1 MLVQAMPLWQST
13 SHVLSI
19 TQHGTVVVYLPL
31 DKDRPEEM
39 LTGCYEGW
47 EATSSHMLG
56 GHQHWSG
63 VEHPSC
69 KDHKTLIAFLPNALR
84 QLLRQLIT

>member
-1 MLVQAMPLWQST
+1 MSVQVMPLQQSK

-19 TQHGTVVVYLPL
+19 TQHGTVVAYLPL
-31 DKDRPEEM
+31 DQDRPEEM

-56 GHQHWSG
+56 GRQHWSG
-63 VEHPSC
+63 VEHPS
-69 KDHKTLIAFLPNALR
+69 
-84 QLLRQLIT
+84 